1 MNGLYIAA
9 SGAAAQVAA
18 LDAAANNL
26 ANIDTPGFRQF
37 EVVMNA
43 ITANASPYQYAA
55 VSASPQIDMQ
65 QGPLTQ
71 TGYPLD
77 VAISGLAFMVVQT
90 PDGPA
95 YTRDGQLCV
104 DGNGNLLAG
113 GQPLLGTNGAPIVVP
128 PGKFSIA
135 RDGTVSVDAAPHGQ
149 IALADPSGAS
159 LVAMGGALYRTSNG
173 DTLPPAGPGS
183 TLHEGFLE
191 GSGENPVSAVVGM
204 INIMR
209 GYEATMKAVHAI
221 DQNKSQALQAF
232 TIQA

>member
-1 MNGLYIAA
+1 MA
-9 SGAAAQVAA
+9 
-18 LDAAANNL
+18 
-26 ANIDTPGFRQF
+26 P
-37 EVVMNA
+37 
-43 ITANASPYQYAA
+43 
-55 VSASPQIDMQ
+55 
-65 QGPLTQ
+65 
-71 TGYPLD
+71 
-77 VAISGLAFMVVQT
+77 
-90 PDGPA
+90 
-95 YTRDGQLCV
+95 
-104 DGNGNLLAG
+104 
-113 GQPLLGTNGAPIVVP
+113 NGARSAGPR
-128 PGKFSIA
+128 GKIWFA
-135 RDGTVSVDAAPHGQ
+135 RDGTVGVDATRHGQ
-149 IALADPSGAS
+149 MALADPSGAS